1 MCYQEKTTRKYP
13 VAVKKI
19 NKRYICFGYQSD
31 LDQLYAFYCARYKD
45 ISYEN
50 FLKLGISEFFK
61 KISSIPKDEPLFDII
76 KSRIMN
82 TSQIKDKAERSY
94 WQKLKKENKI
104 PQLYLSNDEINYEL
118 KESVGNGKRIK

>member
-1 MCYQEKTTRKYP
+1 
-13 VAVKKI
+13 
-19 NKRYICFGYQSD
+19 
-31 LDQLYAFYCARYKD
+31 LDQLYAFYCARYENINYKD
-45 ISYEN
+45 
-50 FLKLGISEFFK
+50 FLKIGINEFFK
-61 KISSIPKDEPLFDII
+61 KMSSIPKDEPLFDII
-76 KSRIMN
+76 KSRLIN